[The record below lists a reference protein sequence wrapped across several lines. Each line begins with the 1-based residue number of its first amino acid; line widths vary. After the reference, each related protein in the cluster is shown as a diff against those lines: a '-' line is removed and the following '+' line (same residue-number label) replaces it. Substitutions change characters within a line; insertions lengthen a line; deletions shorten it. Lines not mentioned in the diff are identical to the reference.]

1 MKSRRVIRRV
11 LLGSLWLLAYLAV
24 LGAAVMVLWNALIP
38 DLFQGPAL
46 TYVQAIGLLVL
57 AHLLSRRG
65 FFYGGPGWRYRHWR
79 HKWRPTS
86 DSKCGNQRSGA
97 EENPEQREAVEMS
110 ETKIGTVTH
119 YFDHLHVAAVSLT
132 DGDLR
137 EGDTIH
143 VKGHTTDFQQTVV
156 SMQIDN
162 QPVDTA
168 KAGQSVGIEVI
179 EHAREHDSV
188 YKVT

>member
-1 MKSRRVIRRV
+1 
-11 LLGSLWLLAYLAV
+11 
-24 LGAAVMVLWNALIP
+24 
-38 DLFQGPAL
+38 
-46 TYVQAIGLLVL
+46 
-57 AHLLSRRG
+57 
-65 FFYGGPGWRYRHWR
+65 
-79 HKWRPTS
+79 
-86 DSKCGNQRSGA
+86 
-97 EENPEQREAVEMS
+97 MS
-110 ETKIGTVTH
+110 ETKIGAVTH
-119 YFDHLHVAAVSLT
+119 YFNHLHVAGVAIT
-132 DGDLR
+132 DGELA

-179 EHAREHDSV
+179 EHAREHDTV

>member
-1 MKSRRVIRRV
+1 
-11 LLGSLWLLAYLAV
+11 
-24 LGAAVMVLWNALIP
+24 
-38 DLFQGPAL
+38 
-46 TYVQAIGLLVL
+46 
-57 AHLLSRRG
+57 
-65 FFYGGPGWRYRHWR
+65 
-79 HKWRPTS
+79 
-86 DSKCGNQRSGA
+86 
-97 EENPEQREAVEMS
+97 MS

-119 YFDHLHVAAVSLT
+119 YFDHLHVAAVALT
-132 DGDLR
+132 DGELA

-188 YKVT
+188 YKIT